1 MVPDLINDL
10 RRQIEALELLIRDLA
25 RQNEK
30 LREVITKLKGNTR

>member
-1 MVPDLINDL
+1 MVPDLIGDL